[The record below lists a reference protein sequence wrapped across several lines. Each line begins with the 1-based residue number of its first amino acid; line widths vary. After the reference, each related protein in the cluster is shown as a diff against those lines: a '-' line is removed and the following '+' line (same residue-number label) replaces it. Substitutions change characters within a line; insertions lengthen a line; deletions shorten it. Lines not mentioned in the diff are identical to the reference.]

1 MKKPLASAYGFLRK
15 STLCFIVLLGSTGA
29 FAQKAKPI
37 PKEVQAQINQLA
49 EDSYKVNNA
58 FHNYLQNALNQVL
71 TALSKTGITK
81 TDLDKIKIGVS
92 TLDVVQQSIQSTVL
106 DEALG
111 YLPVIG
117 GAISNYIKED
127 EQQKKEREE
136 KIKALAVNNVLDV
149 LRAAQK
155 QVAVIFPLD
164 GSFVEN
170 QKKVF
175 EAAYWKNPKD
185 ELSKIKTVYQ
195 KVNAQLSIK
204 SSQGNYQELL
214 LRKAL
219 LEEIVKQ
226 IHKKNM
232 YEFGFFRCTVKSSQ
246 TCYFADWYQ
255 NKNNCA
261 MLRDVQFAFSG
272 PLDIQLSQLVNEVI
286 SQNNGTSGVP
296 KISIFD
302 FNFPVTYRIYQPY
315 NPGSYLLESYLKNA
329 DKYNKES
336 IVAIAPNIKL
346 STDIL
351 GMYETV
357 EMASHV
363 RSFTNTL
370 DNYGKDLPVFILIL
384 KKIRR
389 EKILEMNK
397 TYLKGQKLI

>member
-1 MKKPLASAYGFLRK
+1 MKNPLTSAYGFLRK
-15 STLCFIVLLGSTGA
+15 STLYFVVLLGSTAA

-37 PKEVQAQINQLA
+37 PKEAQAQINQLA

-71 TALSKTGITK
+71 TGLSKARLTK
-81 TDLDKIKIGVS
+81 ADLENIKVGVS
-92 TLDVVQQSIQSTVL
+92 TLDVVQQSVQSTVL

-136 KIKALAVNNVLDV
+136 KIKALGVNNVLDV

-185 ELSKIKTVYQ
+185 GLSKIKAVYQ
-195 KVNAQLSIK
+195 KVNTQLGIK
-204 SSQGNYQELL
+204 SLQGNHQELL

-219 LEEIVKQ
+219 LEEVVDQ
-226 IHKKNM
+226 IHKKKA
-232 YEFGFFRCTVKSSQ
+232 YEYGFFRCTVKSSQ
-246 TCYFADWYQ
+246 TCYFKEWYE

-261 MLRDVQFAFSG
+261 MIRDVQFSFSG

-286 SQNNGTSGVP
+286 AENNSTQGVS

-302 FNFPVTYRIYQPY
+302 FNFPVTYRIYQPH
-315 NPGSYLLESYLKNA
+315 NPGSYLLESSLKNA
-329 DKYNKES
+329 DKYDKDN
-336 IVAIAPNIKL
+336 IVAIAPSIKL

-351 GMYETV
+351 GMYEAV

-363 RSFTNTL
+363 RNFANTL
-370 DNYGKDLPVFILIL
+370 DNYGKNLPVFSLIL
-384 KKIRR
+384 KRIKQ
-389 EKILEMNK
+389 EKITEVNK
-397 TYLKGQKLI
+397 TYLKGQRLI